1 MSMREPGLDRHEW
14 ESVYATL
21 EEELADD
28 PAGALPELADL
39 VERMLTERGFQL
51 DDPVTVQGEDR
62 DVVAEYQSAR
72 EVSDRVERDEDVDPG
87 DIAMAIDGFQELY
100 GFLLVERGAP

>member
-51 DDPVTVQGEDR
+51 DDPVAVQAEDR
-62 DVVAEYQSAR
+62 DVVAEYRAAR

-87 DIAMAIDGFQELY
+87 DIAVAINGFQELY
-100 GFLLVERGAP
+100 GFLLVERAAP

>member
-87 DIAMAIDGFQELY
+87 DIAMAIDGFQALY